1 VGTRILEKPDTPVF
15 SSKNKVAG
23 FSEIPVTPTW
33 LSTKI
38 DGRKFL
44 QHIGKHLQDYQLK
57 TEEAGLSR
65 SVVTTSKTTCK
76 KCSWQVPPKCL

>member
-15 SSKNKVAG
+15 SSKYKVAG
-23 FSEIPVTPTW
+23 FSEMPVIPTW

-44 QHIGKHLQDYQLK
+44 QHIGKHLQDY
-57 TEEAGLSR
+57 
-65 SVVTTSKTTCK
+65 
-76 KCSWQVPPKCL
+76 